1 MQFLFNYFFYQ
12 CKVYKVPTSQ
22 WNVYQRCHLILVLL
36 PLWNVLE
43 DSLVLLHL
51 SSSPP
56 LSLSHHPSI
65 LLFPLL
71 SPSFP
76 LSPSL
81 PLSLPFPLEQVI
93 SHPDEMENL
102 EQYRVIGDYRRTD
115 NHQVDLTAG
124 QLVHVIEKHDT
135 GNPHIIHDTCTCL
148 INNDWY
154 NTVLNMC
161 CNYYYVIQ
169 LLEASFD

>member
-1 MQFLFNYFFYQ
+1 MQFLFNYFFYR
-12 CKVYKVPTSQ
+12 CKVYKAPTSQ
-22 WNVYQRCHLILVLL
+22 WNVYQHCHLILVLL
-36 PLWNVLE
+36 LLWNALE

-56 LSLSHHPSI
+56 LSLSLIIPPSSSS
-65 LLFPLL
+65 LSSLPLFL
-71 SPSFP
+71 
-76 LSPSL
+76 SL

-135 GNPHIIHDTCTCL
+135 GNNPTH
-148 INNDWY
+148 
-154 NTVLNMC
+154 NT
-161 CNYYYVIQ
+161 
-169 LLEASFD
+169 